1 MVLRSFGRISCKL
14 LATSNPKPLKKI
26 SSATLQIR
34 FEWTFPLSR
43 SGHTFA
49 SQFYIIFRLV
59 LNALSIIYLFLFI
72 DQWAY
77 TFWKRKMKKK
87 NRKKKNSVECAVHWN
102 GGIKFC
108 LHSAMW
114 QQRRR
119 GRRRRRKAL
128 IASYI
133 NIISRFGIQRHEELS
148 QIREDLCGRAGA
160 RGGWED
166 FLQKFQ
172 KNFEKS
178 GKLKVTKSANNN
190 FGNEF

>member
-1 MVLRSFGRISCKL
+1 
-14 LATSNPKPLKKI
+14 
-26 SSATLQIR
+26 
-34 FEWTFPLSR
+34 
-43 SGHTFA
+43 
-49 SQFYIIFRLV
+49 
-59 LNALSIIYLFLFI
+59 
-72 DQWAY
+72 
-77 TFWKRKMKKK
+77 MKKK

-148 QIREDLCGRAGA
+148 QNREDLCGRAGA
-160 RGGWED
+160 RGVERI
-166 FLQKFQ
+166 FC
-172 KNFEKS
+172 KNSKKNKICEKWKIERNKI
-178 GKLKVTKSANNN
+178 GKQQFRQRVLGNRAN
-190 FGNEF
+190 